1 MKTAA
6 IICEYNPFHKGHN
19 RQFAAIRQTLG
30 DDTGIVCLMSGSYVQ
45 RGEPAVFDKYCRS
58 AAAVECGADL
68 VLELPLTAALSSAE
82 GFALGG
88 VEILTRLGGIDYLC
102 FGCETGNQERLMET
116 AEILL
121 SPAFSEQLRKGLTD
135 GDSFASLRQRTL
147 TALGGDG
154 SLLEQPNDILAVEY
168 CKALLTCQSGILP
181 LPIHRGGS
189 YHDDMPDPENPSA
202 TSLRSFMPDASWLS
216 FVPEAAA
223 RMFADAPIHRLSYGE
238 RAMLAR
244 LRAMD
249 DTEFEA
255 LPYGAEGLW
264 RKLMKES
271 RQAPTIE
278 ALVNAVK
285 SRRYARS
292 RIMRMVM
299 CAFLGIREEDFAQ
312 AAPYVRILA
321 FNETGQKLLRRAAE
335 ESTVSLLHPGQ
346 RGDCAYAK
354 LEARAE
360 RLYPLF
366 LPPERDC
373 VLPAHVEAYRK
384 NHGKIR

>member
-6 IICEYNPFHKGHN
+6 IICEYNPFHRGHG
-19 RQFAAIRQTLG
+19 RQFAAIRQALG
-30 DDTGIVCLMSGSYVQ
+30 ADTAILCLMSGSYVQ
-45 RGEPAVFDKYCRS
+45 RGEPAVFDKYRRS

-68 VLELPLTAALSSAE
+68 VLELPLSAALSSAE

-88 VEILTRLGGIDYLC
+88 VEILNRLGGIDYLC
-102 FGCETGNQERLMET
+102 FGCETGDQERLMET

-147 TALGGDG
+147 AGLGGDS

-168 CKALLTCQSGILP
+168 CKALLTCQSSIRP
-181 LPIHRGGS
+181 LPIRRGGS
-189 YHDDMPDPENPSA
+189 YHADTPDPENPSA
-202 TSLRSFMPDASWLS
+202 ASLRAVMPEEAWLS
-216 FVPEAAA
+216 FVPKEAATLL
-223 RMFADAPIHRLSYGE
+223 ADAPIHRLSHGE

-249 DTEFEA
+249 DAEFEA

-271 RQAPTIE
+271 RQADTIE
-278 ALVNAVK
+278 ALVCAVK

-299 CAFLGIREEDFAQ
+299 CAFLGLREADLAQ
-312 AAPYVRILA
+312 PAPYARILA
-321 FNETGQKLLRRAAE
+321 FNEKGQKLLRRAAQE
-335 ESTVSLLHPGQ
+335 GSLPLLHPGQ
-346 RGDCAYAK
+346 RGDGAYAK
-354 LEARAE
+354 MEARAE

-366 LPPERDC
+366 LPPEKSC
-373 VLPAHVEAYRK
+373 ALPGHVEAYRK
-384 NHGKIR
+384 SQ

>member
-6 IICEYNPFHKGHN
+6 IICEYNPFHRGHS
-19 RQFAAIRQTLG
+19 RQFAAIRQALG
-30 DDTGIVCLMSGSYVQ
+30 ADAGIVCLMSGSYVQ

-88 VEILTRLGGIDYLC
+88 VEALTRLGGIDYLC
-102 FGCETGNQERLMET
+102 FGCETGSRAQLLET
-116 AEILL
+116 AQILL
-121 SPAFSEQLRKGLTD
+121 SPAFSEQLRKGLRA

-147 TALGGDG
+147 TLLGGDG

-168 CKALLTCQSGILP
+168 CKALLSCQSSILP
-181 LPIHRGGS
+181 LPIRRGGS
-189 YHDDMPDPENPSA
+189 YHADTPDQEHPSA
-202 TSLRSFMPDASWLS
+202 TSLRAMMPDAQWRT
-216 FVPEAAA
+216 FVPPQAAA
-223 RMFADAPIHRLSYGE
+223 LFADALIHRIQYAE
-238 RAMLAR
+238 RAILAR
-244 LRAMD
+244 LRAMED
-249 DTEFEA
+249 EEFEA
-255 LPYGAEGLW
+255 LPYGSEGLW

-271 RQAPTIE
+271 RQAPTME
-278 ALVNAVK
+278 ALVGAVK

-299 CAFLGIREEDFAQ
+299 CAFLGLRQEDFTA

-321 FNETGQKLLRRAAE
+321 FNETGQKLLRRAAK
-335 ESTVSLLHPGQ
+335 ESSIPLLHPGQ
-346 RGDCAYAK
+346 RGDGAYEK
-354 LEARAE
+354 LTARAE

-366 LPPERDC
+366 LPHTESFA
-373 VLPAHVEAYRK
+373 LPAHVEAYRK
-384 NHGKIR
+384 NHKI